1 MGKDKGASV
10 QGLKYTHKHTHT
22 YIYIYIYI
30 YIYQRAYASHRHGVL
45 QATHTAA
52 SCSAVNK
59 NATYVSGACHRMCVA
74 LSQNPETKHHSGDR

>member
-30 YIYQRAYASHRHGVL
+30 YRSTCLLSTSCTFDAQVFYFHR
-45 QATHTAA
+45 TAPDFVVDLMDI
-52 SCSAVNK
+52 SLV
-59 NATYVSGACHRMCVA
+59 VA
-74 LSQNPETKHHSGDR
+74 I